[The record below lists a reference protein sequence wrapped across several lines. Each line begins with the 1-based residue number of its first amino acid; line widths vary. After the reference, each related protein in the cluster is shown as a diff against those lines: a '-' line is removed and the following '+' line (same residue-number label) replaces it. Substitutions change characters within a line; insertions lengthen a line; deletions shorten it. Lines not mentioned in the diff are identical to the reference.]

1 MTPIQSWEDLQP
13 GARYDLGGFA
23 LPEEEVLDFAA
34 RYDPQPFHLSQE
46 AGEAS
51 IFGGLVASG
60 LHTLSA
66 AFGHLIRSGLL
77 GEANLGGNAMELR
90 WPSPLR
96 PGERVAMRVEVVE
109 TRPLRSRP
117 GVGMAKL
124 RYLVTREADGAAVL
138 EVLTTHFLRR
148 RESSTS
154 T

>member
-1 MTPIQSWEDLQP
+1 MTLIQSWEDLQP
-13 GARYDLGGFA
+13 GQTYDLGGFV

-34 RYDPQPFHLSQE
+34 RYDPQPFHLSRA

-90 WPSPLR
+90 WPTPLR

-124 RYLVTREADGAAVL
+124 RYLVTREVDGAPVL
-138 EVLTTHFLRR
+138 DVLTTHFLRR
-148 RESSTS
+148 REGATS
-154 T
+154 A